1 MECQFY
7 WPGLTKGVAKIVG
20 RCCTCQLAKHH
31 KQNTSLY
38 TPLPMPNRLWQD
50 VSMDFV
56 LGLPCTF
63 RKHDSILVVVDRF
76 SKMAHFLPCSKTSD
90 ASKIAKLYFD
100 EIVKLYGLP
109 KTSV

>member
-1 MECQFY
+1 MKRQFY
-7 WPGLTKGVAKIVG
+7 WPGLKKGIAKIIG
-20 RCCTCQLAKHH
+20 QHCTCQLAKHR

-38 TPLPMPNRLWQD
+38 MPLPMPDRPWQD

-56 LGLPCTF
+56 LGLPHTF

-76 SKMAHFLPCSKTSD
+76 SKMAHFLPCSKISD

-109 KTSV
+109 